1 MNDRND
7 QLQEWIRQLDQ
18 AHEYGM
24 FFDQQTVA
32 EMLFIMERQQQDLK
46 RMDAVIKA
54 MDKQKVKMVQ
64 RHSATIEN
72 SFSLLKELQK
82 MQSKIARYEDELDFC
97 ANAIKAIANDACSGK
112 LIIRKEENKMAGKEL
127 ERKR

>member
-7 QLQEWIRQLDQ
+7 QLQEWICQLEQ

-24 FFDQQTVA
+24 FFDKQTVA
-32 EMLFIMERQQQDLK
+32 EMLFLMERQQQDLK

-64 RHSATIEN
+64 RHTATVEN
-72 SFSLLKELQK
+72 SFSLLEELQK
-82 MQSKIARYEDELDFC
+82 MHSKIARYEEELDFC
-97 ANAIKAIANDACSGK
+97 ANAIKAIANDARSGK
-112 LIIRKEENKMAGKEL
+112 LIIRKEEREMAGKAL
-127 ERKR
+127 ERK

>member
-7 QLQEWIRQLDQ
+7 QLQEWIRQLEQ

-24 FFDQQTVA
+24 FFDKQTVA
-32 EMLFIMERQQQDLK
+32 EMLFLMERQQQDLK

-64 RHSATIEN
+64 RHTATVEK
-72 SFSLLKELQK
+72 SFSLLEELQK
-82 MQSKIARYEDELDFC
+82 MQSKITRYEEELDFC
-97 ANAIKAIANDACSGK
+97 ANAIKAIANDARSGR
-112 LIIRKEENKMAGKEL
+112 LIIRKEEGEMAGKAL
-127 ERKR
+127 ERK